1 MAAPPSSPGLG
12 EFEYL
17 VMLAIMHLGEEGY
30 SATIRREIE
39 ERTER
44 SVAPGALYVTL
55 QRLTQK
61 GFLDSWLGEPTP
73 ERGGKA
79 KRHFRPTREGLAAVR
94 EFAGAMRSM
103 ARGLDAIFEPGR

>member
-1 MAAPPSSPGLG
+1 MPASSSSPGLG

-17 VMLAIMHLGEEGY
+17 VMLATLPLGEDGY
-30 SATIRREIE
+30 SATIRQEIE
-39 ERTER
+39 KRTGR

-79 KRHFRPTREGLAAVR
+79 KRHFRPTPEGLAAVR
-94 EFAGAMRSM
+94 QVARAMRSM
-103 ARGLDAIFEPGR
+103 AYGLDGVFEPGR